1 MADKSPTEAI
11 KGLNPTVAIALAILI
26 ASAMVLGTTLGF
38 LRSDAYT
45 TVKQIQLGIETTE
58 SMDRTGLDITSPINA
73 IDIDDYANSID
84 QRIKLIDDYADF
96 GPQAVSD
103 AQLGL

>member
-1 MADKSPTEAI
+1 MANEAEI
-11 KGLNPTVAIALAILI
+11 VKGLNPTVAIALAIVI
-26 ASAMVLGTTLGF
+26 ASAMVLGTTLSF
-38 LRSDAYT
+38 LHSGAYT

-58 SMDRTGLDITSPINA
+58 SMDQGGLDITSPINA

-96 GPQAVSD
+96 GPEAVSD